1 MDYFFV
7 KLSMKKK
14 FLSMNKSKNKIFDL
28 MLFKKVMR
36 FSRPYKFIYY
46 LLIFSAISLSIFST
60 ISPYLLKLVIDDYI
74 VPKNYDGFRFIIFLM
89 FLILVFEVIFQFIFI
104 YYANWFGQKIIKDIR
119 VVLFKKILNFKMSYF
134 DNTPVGRLVT
144 RSVSDIEVIA
154 SIFSQGLFM
163 IVADFLKMGFVV
175 IIMLV
180 LNWQLSLIV
189 FSILPII
196 IYATKIFQ
204 KSMKRA
210 FEDVRT
216 QVANLNSFVQ
226 ERINGIKI
234 VKLFSRENIDYKIF
248 NEINNKHKKAWLKTV
263 WYNSIFFPVAEI
275 STSVTI
281 GLLVWYGGLQASLS
295 GAISIGT
302 IFLFIRM
309 SQMLFQ
315 PLRQIADKFN
325 TLQMGMVAA
334 NRVFNIIEKE
344 NKNIKNGKTEKLNIK
359 GSIEVKNL
367 FFSYNE
373 KEEVLKGINFSAKPG
388 EKVAIVGSTGAGKS
402 TIINLISRFYEFKNG
417 DILIDDISIK
427 KFKLQSLRRNIAL
440 VLQDVFL
447 FADTIHNNISLFDPS
462 ISRKQIIKAAK
473 DIGVHDFINSLPN
486 NYDYNVK
493 ERGVMLSSGQR
504 QLIAFLR
511 AYVTN
516 PSILILDEATSSI
529 DANSEELI
537 QRATSKISEGKTSII
552 IAHRLST
559 IRNADKIIVLDKGN
573 IIEVGD
579 HNKLIANKSGFYYN
593 LFTTQYA
600 ENKRIKEISLS

>member
-119 VVLFKKILNFKMSYF
+119 VVLFKKIINFKMSYF

-234 VKLFSRENIDYKIF
+234 VKLFSRENIDYKI
-248 NEINNKHKKAWLKTV
+248 L
-263 WYNSIFFPVAEI
+263 
-275 STSVTI
+275 
-281 GLLVWYGGLQASLS
+281 
-295 GAISIGT
+295 
-302 IFLFIRM
+302 FLM
-309 SQMLFQ
+309 
-315 PLRQIADKFN
+315 
-325 TLQMGMVAA
+325 
-334 NRVFNIIEKE
+334 
-344 NKNIKNGKTEKLNIK
+344 
-359 GSIEVKNL
+359 
-367 FFSYNE
+367 
-373 KEEVLKGINFSAKPG
+373 
-388 EKVAIVGSTGAGKS
+388 
-402 TIINLISRFYEFKNG
+402 
-417 DILIDDISIK
+417 
-427 KFKLQSLRRNIAL
+427 
-440 VLQDVFL
+440 
-447 FADTIHNNISLFDPS
+447 
-462 ISRKQIIKAAK
+462 
-473 DIGVHDFINSLPN
+473 
-486 NYDYNVK
+486 
-493 ERGVMLSSGQR
+493 
-504 QLIAFLR
+504 
-511 AYVTN
+511 
-516 PSILILDEATSSI
+516 
-529 DANSEELI
+529 
-537 QRATSKISEGKTSII
+537 
-552 IAHRLST
+552 
-559 IRNADKIIVLDKGN
+559 
-573 IIEVGD
+573 
-579 HNKLIANKSGFYYN
+579 KLITS
-593 LFTTQYA
+593 T
-600 ENKRIKEISLS
+600 KRHG

>member
-28 MLFKKVMR
+28 ILFRKVMR

-210 FEDVRT
+210 FEDVRS

-234 VKLFSRENIDYKIF
+234 VKLFSRENIDFKIF

-344 NKNIKNGKTEKLNIK
+344 NKNIKNGKTEKLKIK
-359 GSIEVKNL
+359 GSIEIKNL
-367 FFSYNE
+367 FFSYTE
-373 KEEVLKGINFSAKPG
+373 KEEVLKGINFLAKPG

-537 QRATSKISEGKTSII
+537 QRATGKISEGKTSII

-579 HNKLIANKSGFYYN
+579 HSSLIANKSGFYYN

-600 ENKRIKEISLS
+600 EKNRIKETSLS